1 VAWATRHQSAKIEFA
16 CSIETREGELMN
28 EITTVGVDLAKEV
41 IVVCA
46 GDTQG
51 RAVYFRQLSFVGFAE
66 WAANLPPCR
75 FGMEACS
82 SAHHWARFLSE
93 HGHAPKLMA
102 AEFVAPFRMSR
113 GAKNDRNDAQAILTA
128 VLQPEMRFVTV
139 KSVDQQAML
148 AWHRT
153 RSGYSEERKALL
165 NRTRGLLAEF
175 GVWLG
180 RSSAVLI
187 RRLPLLAQESTLP
200 ARFRP
205 ILAQT
210 LEHLRHI
217 EQCIGECDAQIHTHA
232 RDSEAAQRIQ
242 ALTGIG
248 PLTASALIATVA
260 HPQDFKNGR
269 QMAAWTG
276 LVPRQNSSG
285 GKQRLGVITKRGDS
299 YLRGLLTQGAR
310 STLQVAL
317 KREPLKRSRLE
328 HWIVAL
334 HARVGYHKTLV
345 AIANKHVRII
355 WAILVHGEAYD
366 PNAWR
371 RRTAPS
377 AAAA

>member
-1 VAWATRHQSAKIEFA
+1 
-16 CSIETREGELMN
+16 MN
-28 EITTVGVDLAKEV
+28 QITTVGVDLAKEV
-41 IVVCA
+41 IVVCT
-46 GDTQG
+46 GDAQG
-51 RAVYFRQLSFVGFAE
+51 RSVYFKQFSFAGFAE
-66 WAANLPPCR
+66 WAAKLAPCT
-75 FGMEACS
+75 FGMEACG
-82 SAHHWARFLSE
+82 SAHHWARFLGE
-93 HGHAPKLMA
+93 HGHTAKLMA
-102 AEFVAPFRMSR
+102 AEFVAPFRKSQ

-128 VLQPEMRFVTV
+128 VRQPDMRFVTV

-148 AWHRT
+148 AWHRA
-153 RSGYSEERKALL
+153 RAGFGEERKALL
-165 NRTRGLLAEF
+165 NRARGLLAEF

-187 RRLPLLAQESTLP
+187 RHLPQLAQDDRLP

-205 ILAQT
+205 ILANA
-210 LEHLRHI
+210 LNHLRHI
-217 EQCIGECDAQIHTHA
+217 DQCIADCDAEIHNHV
-232 RDSEAAQRIQ
+232 RHSDEAQRIQ
-242 ALTGIG
+242 ALAGVG
-248 PLTASALIATVA
+248 PLTASALIATVSN
-260 HPQDFKNGR
+260 PRDFRNGR

-328 HWIVAL
+328 QWIFDL

-355 WAILVHGEAYD
+355 WAILANGESYD

-371 RRTAPS
+371 RHARARS
-377 AAAA
+377 AVST

>member
-1 VAWATRHQSAKIEFA
+1 
-16 CSIETREGELMN
+16 MN
-28 EITTVGVDLAKEV
+28 QITTVGVDLAKEV

-46 GDTQG
+46 GDVQG
-51 RAVYFRQLSFVGFAE
+51 RSVYFKQFSFAGFAE
-66 WAANLPPCR
+66 WAVKLAPCV

-82 SAHHWARFLSE
+82 SAHHWARFLGA
-93 HGHAPKLMA
+93 HGHTAKLMA
-102 AEFVAPFRMSR
+102 AEFVAPFRKSQ

-128 VLQPEMRFVTV
+128 VRQPDMRFVTV

-148 AWHRT
+148 AWHRA
-153 RSGYSEERKALL
+153 RAGFGEERKALL

-175 GVWLG
+175 GVWIG
-180 RSSAVLI
+180 RSSAALI
-187 RRLPLLAQESTLP
+187 RHLPQLALDDRLP

-205 ILAQT
+205 ILTNA
-210 LEHLRHI
+210 LNHLRNI
-217 EQCIGECDAQIHTHA
+217 DQCIADCDTEIHNHV
-232 RDSEAAQRIQ
+232 RHSEQAQRIQ
-242 ALTGIG
+242 ALSGIG
-248 PLTASALIATVA
+248 PLTASALIATVSN
-260 HPQDFKNGR
+260 PRDFKNGR

-310 STLQVAL
+310 STLQVTL

-328 HWIVAL
+328 QWIFDL

-355 WAILVHGEAYD
+355 WAILANGESYD
-366 PNAWR
+366 QNAWR
-371 RRTAPS
+371 RHAPTRS
-377 AAAA
+377 AVSA